1 MRDTE
6 RNQNVTTS
14 FEQITEKKTLA
25 ELRTDEDGIVTKLR
39 GDVGTL
45 GAFRHLGITLD
56 APVNRVGIAEGA
68 PDDYDV
74 HVKINGRIVSLN
86 ERLARNIQVSVERV
100 RMPVDVDRIIQ
111 RHRLAALP
119 MTFR

>member
-1 MRDTE
+1 
-6 RNQNVTTS
+6 VTTS

-25 ELRTDEDGIVTKLR
+25 ELRSDEDGIVTKLR
-39 GDVGTL
+39 GDAGTL
-45 GAFRHLGITLD
+45 GAFWHLGIVLD
-56 APVNRVGIAEGA
+56 APIKRVGMADGA

-74 HVKINGRIVSLN
+74 HVMINGRLVSLN

-100 RMPVDVDRIIQ
+100 RTTLDVEQIMH

-119 MTFR
+119 AMFR